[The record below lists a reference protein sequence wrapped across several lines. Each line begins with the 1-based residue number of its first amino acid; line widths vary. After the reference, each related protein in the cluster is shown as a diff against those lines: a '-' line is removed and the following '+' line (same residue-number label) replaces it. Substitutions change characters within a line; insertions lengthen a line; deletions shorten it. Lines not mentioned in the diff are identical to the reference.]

1 MKKMNKTVLIAAAL
15 AGMLIMGVPVFAVAA
30 PKDSIGPFTAE
41 ELPDGA
47 TVRKAETT
55 TEAIV
60 YTMDEDGNLVL
71 EETDPDSP
79 GIGDTTADDGYT
91 TSTTTADS
99 AESVPMGPLTPDGN
113 LTLVDDYGS
122 ATGAGKQFITVT
134 TKSGAFFYLIIDRD
148 DKGTETVHFLNQVD
162 EADILKYLED
172 EDEKAYEE
180 RRDALTEKKEALEAE
195 EKALEAE
202 KDVSFANPGTEL
214 SDSPTEAPKGKPQLT
229 DADLQKYS
237 SYATVGVIFVVG
249 LVITIMLIKKKKK
262 ARPQPAPE
270 PDDWDDELDVS
281 EYAEVPDEED
291 EE

>member
-1 MKKMNKTVLIAAAL
+1 MKKMNKTVLMAAVI

-30 PKDSIGPFTAE
+30 PKDSTGPIAAE

-55 TEAIV
+55 TETIV

-71 EETDPDSP
+71 EETDPDSLDV
-79 GIGDTTADDGYT
+79 DTTAGDGYT
-91 TSTTTADS
+91 TSTTTTDT
-99 AESVPMGPLTPDGN
+99 AEPVPMGPLTPDGN

-122 ATGAGKQFITVT
+122 PTGAGKQFITVT

-172 EDEKAYEE
+172 EEEKAYEE
-180 RRDALTEKKEALEAE
+180 RKEALTEKKEALEAE

-202 KDVSFANPGTEL
+202 ADVSFDNPGTEP
-214 SDSPTEAPKGKPQLT
+214 SDSPTEAPKGKTQFT

-249 LVITIMLIKKKKK
+249 AVITIMLIKKKKK
-262 ARPQPAPE
+262 ARPQPAPVPE
-270 PDDWDDELDVS
+270 DWDDELDVS

>member
-15 AGMLIMGVPVFAVAA
+15 TGMLIMGVPVFAVAA
-30 PKDSIGPFTAE
+30 PKDSTGPIAAE

-47 TVRKAETT
+47 TVKKAETT
-55 TEAIV
+55 AETIV

-71 EETDPDSP
+71 EETDPDGP
-79 GIGDTTADDGYT
+79 DIDDKTAGNGYT
-91 TSTTTADS
+91 TSTTNTDP
-99 AESVPMGPLTPDGN
+99 AEPVPMGPLTPDGN
-113 LTLVDDYGS
+113 LTLVDDYGPP
-122 ATGAGKQFITVT
+122 TGAGKQFITVT
-134 TKSGAFFYLIIDRD
+134 TKSGAFFYIIIDRD

-180 RRDALTEKKEALEAE
+180 RRDALAEKKEALEAE
-195 EKALEAE
+195 EKALEARE
-202 KDVSFANPGTEL
+202 DVSFANPGTEP
-214 SDSPTEAPKGKPQLT
+214 SDSHTEAPKSKTRLT

-237 SYATVGVIFVVG
+237 SYATVGVILVVG
-249 LVITIMLIKKKKK
+249 LVITIMLIKKKKR